1 MDSCHKFETMKER
14 IRHLF
19 DSQAILTD
27 REWEIFGS
35 KLEARAFSK
44 GEIILMEGQV
54 EQYLSFIVT
63 GTIRQFVYSDK
74 GEDISMCFCSDN
86 SFFSS
91 YASFITRQP
100 SRTCTEALDDLEVL
114 RISYDNLQECYSI
127 SHTGE
132 RLGRLNAE
140 LSLAFKEE
148 REIMLLTMSAQERY
162 IHLLENNPKLL
173 SLVKLEHI
181 ATYLGITPQSLSRIR
196 RAITV

>member
-1 MDSCHKFETMKER
+1 MKER
-14 IRHLF
+14 IRQLF
-19 DSQAILTD
+19 DSQAMLTD
-27 REWEIFGS
+27 EEWAIFSS
-35 KLEARAFSK
+35 KLEKKTFSK
-44 GEIILMEGQV
+44 GELILMEGQV
-54 EQYLSFIVT
+54 EQYLSFIVS
-63 GTIRQFVYSDK
+63 GTIRQFVYSER
-74 GEDISMCFCSDN
+74 GEDISICFCSDS

-114 RISYDNLQECYSI
+114 RISYDNLQECYGL

-162 IHLLENNPKLL
+162 LNLLERNPRLL
-173 SLVKLEHI
+173 NLVKLEHI